1 MGGAIELGGG
11 KSVTSCDAAPGH
23 GDPRA
28 ARSKGGSRI
37 GHEQIEG
44 MDRVVVGR
52 RAVLDGNGLFQLEII
67 TDLPPEDP
75 MSYDH

>member
-1 MGGAIELGGG
+1 
-11 KSVTSCDAAPGH
+11 
-23 GDPRA
+23 
-28 ARSKGGSRI
+28 
-37 GHEQIEG
+37 

>member
-1 MGGAIELGGG
+1 MGAIEIGGR
-11 KSVTSCDAAPGH
+11 KVLRAAVWGQPGH
-23 GDPRA
+23 GDPSA
-28 ARSKGGSRI
+28 ARSKGGSGI
-37 GHEQIEG
+37 GHEQIGG